1 MLGETSYLFR
11 LDLGYLADATGF
23 AVMATYRC
31 VSIVSLNKSS
41 GLWFT
46 DVATNR
52 YFFCDHFAVL
62 IAHQIFYGNRPNYC
76 SGYSHPVKSSA

>member
-1 MLGETSYLFR
+1 MFR

-23 AVMATYRC
+23 AVMATYIC

-46 DVATNR
+46 DVATDR
-52 YFFCDHFAVL
+52 YFFVIILVVILVAAIVTCARIGDPFSQSL
-62 IAHQIFYGNRPNYC
+62 KNKKGQN
-76 SGYSHPVKSSA
+76 